1 MKQYA
6 KFERNLENIDVQLAN
21 YAFQQMIKQSQI
33 DQAKSLIQQ
42 KALDEKKLEAIMERT
57 SRLLQQRKSIIRI
70 PNYQKLQ
77 KQQYKDDK
85 NNSQSSENESS
96 STDNS
101 QEINKN
107 IQTAKTM
114 EPVNYLQQQI
124 NQMLKQVDLQKLK
137 LIQDKLVKKELSK
150 NAQQFKHKKKD
161 DSQGYVSDKSSERVQ
176 GDYQN
181 QKQSKIKSKTQSPYQ
196 KQHQKQRKSAIRN
209 IQNHG
214 IEALQSINESKIKFD
229 PAMIQKLQAFYQAR
243 QNHENV
249 NDQNQFFYEKKSFKK
264 ESSQD
269 KAMRLITLNV
279 IRDKQESNLR
289 EQMIDRNNR
298 KQYVQ
303 LNSAHSPS
311 KVSRMLSSQ
320 YSNMTSTMISPFTQ
334 TATIDPDNLQN
345 QLTQN
350 VSAFDMNNTQTF
362 NNSQNQQSNL
372 KSRFKINRYNNQLG
386 SFDKIDESDDMSSV
400 GKTSTLDDEYFM
412 PSRFEKSQLSLN
424 KQQSSFNQSLIMN
437 KQDSFKQKVQLNS
450 NSKSNQEV
458 RTQNTGKMQ
467 NGDKQKAQHMV
478 IANKDLNTLKN
489 LMNTMNDNIH
499 KKNLAS
505 SIKYLN

>member
-1 MKQYA
+1 
-6 KFERNLENIDVQLAN
+6 
-21 YAFQQMIKQSQI
+21 MIKQSQI

-161 DSQGYVSDKSSERVQ
+161 DSQGYVSDKSNERVQ